1 MVEVG
6 DAKGRRGFGEGGEQE
21 GLEEQLLFV
30 QKGRGQERNPGI
42 TEGLGMGGDL
52 KSDPVPTGLIPSA
65 KGWLLNSRAHQ
76 GFLLPSHSSWNLLR
90 YPNLAFYSIFSPHS
104 PINLE
109 AELPFPRPHRQ
120 DFHPRDPP

>member
-1 MVEVG
+1 MAEVG

-76 GFLLPSHSSWNLLR
+76 GFLLPIPQQLEPPEVPKPCFLLHFF
-90 YPNLAFYSIFSPHS
+90 LS
-104 PINLE
+104 
-109 AELPFPRPHRQ
+109 
-120 DFHPRDPP
+120 